1 MITSTFACGP
11 RDRPT
16 VMSVGGALARYGLV
30 VVIAW
35 FGALMF
41 TAHEAQGIQPLVSPS
56 PFMSWLYD
64 FFNVT
69 TFSSLA
75 GVFELATALPAN
87 S

>member
-1 MITSTFACGP
+1 
-11 RDRPT
+11 
-16 VMSVGGALARYGLV
+16 
-30 VVIAW
+30 
-35 FGALMF
+35 MF